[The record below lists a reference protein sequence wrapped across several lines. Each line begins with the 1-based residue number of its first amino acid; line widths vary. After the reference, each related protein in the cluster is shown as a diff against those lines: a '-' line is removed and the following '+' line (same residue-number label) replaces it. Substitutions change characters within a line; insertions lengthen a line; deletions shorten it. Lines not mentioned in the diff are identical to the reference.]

1 MKVRKF
7 AVAGAFYPQDRS
19 ELKEMIGDFLDSA
32 FLYNIQDIRAAVS
45 PHAGYIFSGPV
56 AAYTYKQ
63 FLNLDL
69 DKKWTIF
76 LIGPSH
82 YAYFNGAS
90 VGVFD
95 FYETPLGLVKVSS
108 ITRSFLSEE
117 NFNFI
122 LDAHIEEHCLEVQLP
137 FLQTVIPKFEIV
149 PIIFSEIS
157 YKYLAAVL
165 DKYLSLS
172 ENSILLVSSDLSHY
186 HPYEIA
192 HSIDEHCNIAVDKL
206 DISELNKCEACGK
219 IGIATAIFL
228 AQKNKWHSRVLTY
241 ATSGDTAGPK
251 NQVVGYGSYVFYGG
265 GV

>member
-1 MKVRKF
+1 MKIRKS

-19 ELKEMIGDFLDSA
+19 ELKEMIERFLDVTP
-32 FLYNIQDIRAAVS
+32 LYRIENIRAAVS

-69 DKKWTIF
+69 NKNWTIY

-82 YAYFNGAS
+82 YAYFGGAS
-90 VGVFD
+90 VGTFD
-95 FYETPLGLVKVSS
+95 FYETPFGLVKVSPIS
-108 ITRSFLSEE
+108 RTIVGEE
-117 NFNFI
+117 GFNFI
-122 LDAHIEEHCLEVQLP
+122 PDAHTEEHCLEVQLP
-137 FLQTVIPKFEIV
+137 FLQTIFPKFEIV
-149 PIIFSEIS
+149 PIVFSEIS
-157 YKYLAAVL
+157 YKYLATIL
-165 DKYLSLS
+165 NKYLN

-192 HSIDEHCNIAVDKL
+192 RSIDRHCNIAVERL
-206 DISELNKCEACGK
+206 DISELDRCEACGK

-228 AQKNKWHSRVLTY
+228 AQKNKWFSRILAY

-251 NQVVGYGSYVFYGG
+251 NQVVGYGSYIFYEGG
-265 GV
+265 A